1 MMQQI
6 YLGLGAAVDNALS
19 LTVSSTTTDLDLQTL
34 FNTAESGSWADSKDK
49 TLTID
54 SGIIVGATSTSNA
67 ALTIPSGMGGTLTI
81 INNGAIQGAGGA
93 AGAAGG
99 DAIQASSSGVTITNN
114 GDIYAG
120 GGGGGNG
127 GNGGTGGNGSY
138 AQSLGAANY
147 SAHHSS
153 SQSQACNSSCIN
165 RFGGGA
171 YCSGSCINPLWYLPT
186 LWDCQACSRNT
197 STSGGSGGS
206 GGAGGVGQGYN
217 QSAGSGSS
225 GGSGGG
231 GGTNAG
237 NGGSGGAGGA
247 GGAFGA
253 NGSTGNT
260 GNSGYNGNVSNG
272 SSGSAGSSGG
282 AAGDYISGIANVTLT
297 DNGNVAGTTS

>member
-6 YLGLGAAVDNALS
+6 YLGLGGAAGGLS
-19 LTVSSTTTDLDLQTL
+19 LTVESTTTNLDLETL
-34 FNTAESGSWADSKDK
+34 FNAAQSGSWADSQDK

-54 SGIIVGATSTSNA
+54 SGVIVGATSTGNA

-81 INNGAIQGAGGA
+81 VNNGAIQGAGGA

-99 DAIQASSSGVTITNN
+99 DAILVSSSGVIITNN

-120 GGGGGNG
+120 GGGGGTG
-127 GNGGTGGNGSY
+127 GTGGTGGNGSY
-138 AQSLGAANY
+138 TQYLGSAQWYTANN
-147 SAHHSS
+147 SNSTAG
-153 SQSQACNSSCIN
+153 CNASCVS

-171 YCSGSCINPLWYLPT
+171 YCTGSCELPYWYLPST
-186 LWDCQACSRNT
+186 WHCLGCSRST

-225 GGSGGG
+225 GSSGSG

-237 NGGSGGAGGA
+237 NGGSGGTGGA
-247 GGAFGA
+247 GGSFGNA
-253 NGSTGNT
+253 GSTGSTGN
-260 GNSGYNGNVSNG
+260 SGGNGNVSNG
-272 SSGSAGSSGG
+272 SSGSAGGSGG
-282 AAGDYISGIANVTLT
+282 AAGDYISGISNVTLT
-297 DNGNVAGTTS
+297 NNGNVAGTTS